1 MVLNASIYRLFIDR
15 RLQVHEHKLLRV
27 YSFRVDFNYA
37 LFADIFATRSA
48 IFYVDSSTAS
58 TSIQPARVLKTSA
71 GV

>member
-1 MVLNASIYRLFIDR
+1 M
-15 RLQVHEHKLLRV
+15 
-27 YSFRVDFNYA
+27 YSFGVDSNYA

-48 IFYVDSSTAS
+48 IFYVDSSKVS